1 MLTQIAQAIA
11 LTNWGNSALRRKLDV
26 KEKKFWPEN
35 SVFKTCKNVSFID
48 IAAATTTKK
57 EPKDFAPDPLAWLTK
72 IAEQKG
78 QLLRLHY
85 RPSEK
90 PEMSDRIA
98 SGLGEGG
105 RWFIE
110 VVKVLAS
117 DFWEAK
123 WEKGESRDERIWK
136 VVYNRVSANETVRP
150 IHFHSSQEEVNSRLE
165 KMLAQAADFAR
176 SHKQEKFAEKFEH
189 GQKILEESKAPLE
202 AMPYPDILYKD
213 HFSLKA
219 QRALAAVQ
227 AAWVFGGKGTWNDIR
242 LSDGKDHDE
251 YEKLSDDLYFQF
263 CRVIVYAVNSG
274 FLKD

>member
-1 MLTQIAQAIA
+1 MLTHIAQAVA
-11 LTNWGNSALRRKLDV
+11 LTNWGNSALRRKLQL
-26 KEKKFWPEN
+26 KAEKFWPEG
-35 SVFKTCKNVSFID
+35 SVFKACKDVSFMD
-48 IAAATTTKK
+48 IPAARAGAGHK
-57 EPKDFAPDPLAWLTK
+57 EFAPDPLAWIAK
-72 IAEQKG
+72 IADQQG

-85 RPSEK
+85 RLSEK

-98 SGLGEGG
+98 SGLGQGG

-117 DFWEAK
+117 DFWEAQ
-123 WEKGESRDERIWK
+123 WEKVESRDERIWK
-136 VVYNRVSANETVRP
+136 VTYKRVSANETVRP
-150 IHFHSSQEEVNSRLE
+150 IPFHSSQEEVNSRLE
-165 KMLAQAADFAR
+165 KMLEEIAEFAR
-176 SHKQEKFAEKFEH
+176 SHKQEKFAEKFEL
-189 GQKILEESKAPLE
+189 GQKILEESKSPLE
-202 AMPYPDILYKD
+202 GMPYPDILYKD

-242 LSDGKDHDE
+242 LSDGKDHDT

-263 CRVIVYAVNSG
+263 CRAIAYAVNSG

>member
-1 MLTQIAQAIA
+1 MLTQISQAVA
-11 LTNWGNSALRRKLDV
+11 LTNWGNSTLRRKLQL
-26 KEKKFWPEN
+26 KGEKFWPDG
-35 SVFKTCKNVSFID
+35 SVFSTCKDVRFMD
-48 IAAATTTKK
+48 IAAATARDGAK
-57 EPKDFAPDPLAWLTK
+57 EFAPDPLAWIAK
-72 IAEQKG
+72 IAEQQG

-98 SGLGEGG
+98 SGLGQGG

-117 DFWEAK
+117 DFWEAR
-123 WEKGESRDERIWK
+123 WEKTEGGGGRIWK

-150 IHFHSSQEEVNSRLE
+150 IPFHSSQEEVNSRLE
-165 KMLAQAADFAR
+165 KMLAEIAQFAR
-176 SHKQEKFAEKFEH
+176 SHKQEKFAEKFES
-189 GQKILEESKAPLE
+189 GQKILEESKAPLDG
-202 AMPYPDILYKD
+202 MPYPDIVYKD

-242 LSDGKDHDE
+242 LDDGKDHDT

-263 CRVIVYAVNSG
+263 CRAIVYAVNSG